1 MGAFLAALG
10 AVLLFILRVIG
21 ILLLVVLILLVLLL
35 LCPFCADLCWE
46 HGVLTV
52 KAGALGITF
61 PVFQYP
67 KPEPPPAPEN
77 PEPPRGFGKVKAK
90 FAAWR
95 AERKRKKAEEKARK
109 KAAAAKANKPA
120 QPRKKAKI
128 TLEILC
134 TMLKGAGTLT
144 KAVFGALRITKI
156 QVRLGVRGE
165 DPAAAARRELSEETG
180 ASCETLT
187 PLGEILASPGGFT
200 EVLHLYMATGLT
212 FGSQH
217 PDEDEFINFERVP
230 FDALLDRCLSGELR
244 DGKTVAGVLKV
255 YALRTRKKEEK

>member
-1 MGAFLAALG
+1 MELKETFVSRQEIFHGRI
-10 AVLLFILRVIG
+10 VDLRVDTVRLPNGHLTTREVIDHPG
-21 ILLLVVLILLVLLL
+21 GVAVVAI
-35 LCPFCADLCWE
+35 DE
-46 HGVLTV
+46 NDNVLTV
-52 KAGALGITF
+52 KLEEIPAG
-61 PVFQYP
+61 
-67 KPEPPPAPEN
+67 K
-77 PEPPRGFGKVKAK
+77 
-90 FAAWR
+90 
-95 AERKRKKAEEKARK
+95 
-109 KAAAAKANKPA
+109 
-120 QPRKKAKI
+120 
-128 TLEILC
+128 LE
-134 TMLKGAGTLT
+134 
-144 KAVFGALRITKI
+144 
-156 QVRLGVRGE
+156 RGE

-230 FDALLDRCLSGELR
+230 FDALLDRCLSGDLR

>member
-1 MGAFLAALG
+1 MELKETFVSRQEIFHGRI
-10 AVLLFILRVIG
+10 VDLRVDTVRLPNG
-21 ILLLVVLILLVLLL
+21 HLTTR
-35 LCPFCADLCWE
+35 DN
-46 HGVLTV
+46 VLTV
-52 KAGALGITF
+52 KQYRYAFQTVLEEIPAG
-61 PVFQYP
+61 
-67 KPEPPPAPEN
+67 K
-77 PEPPRGFGKVKAK
+77 
-90 FAAWR
+90 
-95 AERKRKKAEEKARK
+95 
-109 KAAAAKANKPA
+109 
-120 QPRKKAKI
+120 
-128 TLEILC
+128 LE
-134 TMLKGAGTLT
+134 
-144 KAVFGALRITKI
+144 
-156 QVRLGVRGE
+156 RGE

-230 FDALLDRCLSGELR
+230 FDALLDRCLSGDLR